1 MIIMDMANILL
12 QVIEMKENVAA
23 NAIRPTTING
33 ITFGEMG
40 YHQLLGAYITVPS
53 GMEELAKFLA
63 VEVRTAFVKI
73 NSGNGHRKYNYFVR
87 NGVTYISMSY
97 AHEEI
102 PEDAEIWS
110 DAPYV

>member
-1 MIIMDMANILL
+1 MDMTDVLL
-12 QVIEMKENVAA
+12 KVIEMKENAAA
-23 NAIRPTTING
+23 NVIRPTTING
-33 ITFGEMG
+33 VTVGEPG
-40 YHQLLGAYITVPS
+40 YHHSLGAYVTVLG

-97 AHEEI
+97 AREEI

>member
-1 MIIMDMANILL
+1 MDMADVLL
-12 QVIEMKENVAA
+12 KVIEMKENAAA

-33 ITFGEMG
+33 ITLGELG
-40 YHQLLGAYITVPS
+40 YHHSLGTYITVPS
-53 GMEELAKFLA
+53 GMEELAKLLA
-63 VEVRTAFVKI
+63 KEVRVAFVLV
-73 NSGNGHRKYNYFVR
+73 NGGNRHRKYNYFIR
-87 NGVTYISMSY
+87 NGVTYIFMSY

>member
-1 MIIMDMANILL
+1 MNMADVLL
-12 QVIEMKENVAA
+12 EVIEMKENAAA

-33 ITFGEMG
+33 ITLSELGC
-40 YHQLLGAYITVPS
+40 HHSLGAYITVPN
-53 GMEELAKFLA
+53 GMEELAKLLTK
-63 VEVRTAFVKI
+63 EVRAAFVLA
-73 NSGNGHRKYNYFVR
+73 NGGNRHRKYNYFVR

-102 PEDAEIWS
+102 SEDAEIWS